1 MEQKG
6 IFVNKDFQ
14 PEILL
19 TVFKKNW
26 LWIPLM
32 LAMVITGAFIY
43 LRYTKPIFE
52 STAVIQIGS
61 KDQGKEVIGLENLN
75 TKKGLSEAIELMR
88 SEFLFRRAIH
98 ALNLNISYF
107 SKGKFLT
114 EERYLQS
121 SFIVTPFDLKDST
134 LCQTPIFIEK
144 NNNDYLLKYYHN
156 GQSNVIVFNW
166 DELIEGPHFSI
177 KLKLVQRASFI
188 NELKENQIYFI
199 FNDPAHLTRRLLP
212 FLAISPLNP
221 EAKTIQIS
229 YRSNNSALSKD
240 IVEAVYKSFFTYDEE
255 VEKLS
260 SQNVLRFIDQQLD
273 SLERELRNSK
283 DSIQQF
289 QKISNIP
296 NPDQL
301 ETSLSERIN
310 QLSSEVF
317 GLEMELQTLRSL
329 EQRITNNPNR
339 IEVYQLIP
347 ELIGKSFESTL
358 FSQVEDL
365 HNLLEKRDDL
375 AFSLTTESPEYKKAA
390 ARIDQRIAAIRQ
402 SIGAIKERLNARI
415 VLLNQQLRQFDSEVF
430 QIPEKKMELSRLKNI
445 QDLNEKYFMLLM
457 DKRSVYSISN
467 AGYASK
473 NIVLKS
479 SETNN
484 TPVSPNKKI
493 IYGAAIFISLLISL
507 SIIVLKYLMH
517 NEINSLDDLTLALP
531 TVSLLGAVPLNK
543 TKTEFSKL
551 VVADSPKSM
560 IAEAF
565 RGIRSNLNFINPETR
580 IIAVSSSISGE
591 GKTFVCLNL
600 AGILA
605 MAGKKVVLIDLDLR
619 KPKVHHGF
627 EAENN
632 IGMST
637 VLSGQSN
644 IADSI
649 KQSTLKDLYFIPA
662 GPIPPNPS
670 ELILSNKMNET
681 VEELKKLFDIIII
694 DNPPVGL
701 VSDGIG
707 LLATAD
713 CPIYVFKA
721 NYSKRSF
728 IYRVKE
734 LIEVQKIKGLSVILN
749 AVEMKRNRYGYGY
762 GYGNYYEETPDK
774 KWWQKIFKK

>member
-1 MEQKG
+1 LEQKG

-26 LWIPLM
+26 LWIPVMFTLFFS
-32 LAMVITGAFIY
+32 GAFIY

-88 SEFLFRRAIH
+88 SEFLFKRALNS
-98 ALNLNISYF
+98 LNLNISYF
-107 SKGKFLT
+107 SKGKFLS

-121 SFIVTPFDLKDST
+121 SFSVTPFELKDSS

-144 NNNDYLLKYYHN
+144 TKDNYQLIYLHN
-156 GQSNVIVFNW
+156 GQTNRISFNF
-166 DELIEGPHFSI
+166 DQIIDSPHFKMKI
-177 KLKLVQRASFI
+177 KLVQAESFL
-188 NELKENQIYFI
+188 NDLKENQIYFM
-199 FNDPAHLTRRLLP
+199 FNDINHLTRRLLP
-212 FLAISPLNP
+212 ELTISPLNP

-229 YRSNNSALSKD
+229 YRSNNSSLSKD
-240 IVEAVYKSFFTYDEE
+240 IAESVYKSFFAYDEE
-255 VEKLS
+255 IEKLS
-260 SQNVLRFIDQQLD
+260 SQNVLRFIDEQLD
-273 SLERELRNSK
+273 SLERELRSSK
-283 DSIQQF
+283 DSIQHF

-301 ETSLSERIN
+301 ETNLSERIS
-310 QLSSEVF
+310 QLSSEIF
-317 GLEMELQTLRSL
+317 ALEMELQVLRSL

-339 IEVYQLIP
+339 IEIYQLIP

-365 HNLLEKRDDL
+365 HNLLEKREDL
-375 AFSLTTESPEYKKAA
+375 SFSLTSESPEFKKAGK
-390 ARIDQRIAAIRQ
+390 RIDQRISTIRQ

-415 VLLNQQLRQFDSEVF
+415 AILNQQLRQFDAEVF

-479 SETNN
+479 SESNN
-484 TPVSPNKKI
+484 SPVSPNKKMV
-493 IYGAAIFISLLISL
+493 YGAAVFIGLLISL

-517 NEINSLDDLTLALP
+517 NEVNSLDDLTMALP
-531 TVSLLGAVPLNK
+531 TVSVLGAVPFNK
-543 TKTEFSKL
+543 AKTEFSKL

-565 RGIRSNLNFINPETR
+565 RGIRSNLNFINPDTR

-728 IYRVKE
+728 IHRVKE

-762 GYGNYYEETPDK
+762 GYGNYYEETPEK
-774 KWWQKIFKK
+774 KWWQKILKK